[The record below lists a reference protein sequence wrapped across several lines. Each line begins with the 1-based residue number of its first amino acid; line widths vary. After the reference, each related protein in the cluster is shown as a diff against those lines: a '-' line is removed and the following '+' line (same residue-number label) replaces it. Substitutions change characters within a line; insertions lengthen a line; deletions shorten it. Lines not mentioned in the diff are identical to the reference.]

1 MALTWMRAIVA
12 AMLLPHCVARAA
24 RPAGLKALLL
34 RTRAGASS
42 SEFPSSST
50 SALHMASSTSTTAS
64 TTTSPA
70 AAADKLAALRRALAA
85 SQVDCFIVPTDDP
98 HMSEYTALHYN
109 RREWLSGFTGSA
121 GTAVVTQTDALLF
134 TDGRYHNQA
143 ELELPKDHWTLMR
156 QGLKEVRHCAGK
168 HLSYNGSFTELYL
181 HHSARC
187 RRRWNGSPRPSPRG
201 PWWASTPSCT
211 GPPAWPRSRCLLAL
225 CQASYYRIYC
235 PREDLWLVPAPH
247 TPSACFL
254 RLPSLVPSALM
265 L

>member
-1 MALTWMRAIVA
+1 MALTWMRAIVV
-12 AMLLPHCVARAA
+12 AMLLPHCAVRAA
-24 RPAGLKALLL
+24 RPVGLKALLL

-42 SEFPSSST
+42 SASTSSST
-50 SALHMASSTSTTAS
+50 SALHMASSTSTTSS

-70 AAADKLAALRRALAA
+70 AAADKLAALRRALVA

-168 HLSYNGSFTELYL
+168 HFSYSLTAAPLNGTHITLPGAVAGGMDREDPPRGGRGGRRPLP
-181 HHSARC
+181 ARC
-187 RRRWNGSPRPSPRG
+187 HRHGQDQGASLPTARPL
-201 PWWASTPSCT
+201 STVT
-211 GPPAWPRSRCLLAL
+211 T
-225 CQASYYRIYC
+225 YC
-235 PREDLWLVPAPH
+235 
-247 TPSACFL
+247 S
-254 RLPSLVPSALM
+254 
-265 L
+265 

>member
-12 AMLLPHCVARAA
+12 AMLLPHCAARAA

-42 SEFPSSST
+42 SASTTSSST
-50 SALHMASSTSTTAS
+50 SALHMASSTSTTSS

-156 QGLKEVRHCAGK
+156 QGLKEVRHCAGELLFDNTAAS
-168 HLSYNGSFTELYL
+168 LSCTHINLPGAVAGGMDRQDPPRGGRGGRRPLPARGHRHGQDQGASLP
-181 HHSARC
+181 SARP
-187 RRRWNGSPRPSPRG
+187 RIIVSTVRERVYGLSPLRTHLPR
-201 PWWASTPSCT
+201 
-211 GPPAWPRSRCLLAL
+211 
-225 CQASYYRIYC
+225 
-235 PREDLWLVPAPH
+235 V
-247 TPSACFL
+247 F
-254 RLPSLVPSALM
+254 
-265 L
+265 